1 MQNSDAHTDVFAVG
15 DAEVGHNPEDA
26 VRLALVHD
34 YLTQYGGAEK
44 VLVALQRMYPDAPV
58 LASLHDPAV
67 AIPGLDRQR
76 ISESFLGRLS
86 LLRNHHRLAL
96 PLYPMAMRHLGK
108 KIAGCDVVLADSSA
122 WSHRVAVLESQAVVV
137 YCHSPARFLY
147 GDRDYLG
154 ATGFS
159 GRKHGAWNLLT
170 APLRRHDH
178 VAWRRADVV
187 LANSRLVQRRLQSR
201 LGVDSTVVYPPID
214 VKTYRP
220 NGPIPTE
227 PWMLVVSRLVP
238 HKRIDLVIAACQAER
253 IPLRIVGTGRFERQL
268 CALAGPSVE
277 FLGFQPEAAVVELMR
292 RCRALVIPGVEDF
305 GMTSVEAQAA
315 GRPVIGSDRGG
326 TAESIV
332 DGKTGILFA
341 DQSVAGLRDAFRR
354 LDQAEI
360 DPEAC
365 VANAMRFDTMEFEAG
380 IRSAI
385 ARARLIRDERVAH
398 ART

>member
-1 MQNSDAHTDVFAVG
+1 MRNSDAHSDVFADG
-15 DAEVGHNPEDA
+15 DPPGRRNPEDA
-26 VRLALVHD
+26 VRVALVHD

-44 VLVALQRMYPDAPV
+44 VLVALQRMYPHAPI

-76 ISESFLGRLS
+76 ISESFLGRLP
-86 LLRNHHRLAL
+86 LLRSHHRLAL
-96 PLYPMAMRHLGK
+96 PLYPLAMRRLGK
-108 KIAGCDVVLADSSA
+108 TIAGCEVVLADSSA
-122 WSHRVAVLESQAVVV
+122 WSHRVTVLDSQAVVV

-159 GRKHGAWNLLT
+159 GRKHDAWDRLT

-178 VAWRRADVV
+178 VAWQRADIV
-187 LANSRLVQRRLQSR
+187 LANSQLVQRRLLTR
-201 LGVDSTVVYPPID
+201 LGIDSTVVYPPID

-220 NGPIPTE
+220 NAPIPTE
-227 PWMLVVSRLVP
+227 AWMLVVSRLVP
-238 HKRIDLVIAACQAER
+238 HKRIELVIAACQADG

-268 CALAGPSVE
+268 RAMTGPNVE
-277 FLGFQPEAAVVELMR
+277 FLGFQPEAAVVDLMQ

-305 GMTSVEAQAA
+305 GMTSVEAQAS

-332 DGKTGILFA
+332 DGKTGVLFA

-354 LDQAEI
+354 LDRAVI
-360 DPEAC
+360 DRENC
-365 VANAMRFDTMEFEAG
+365 IANALRFDTVEFEAG
-380 IRSAI
+380 ISSAV
-385 ARARLIRDERVAH
+385 ARAQLIRDERVAH